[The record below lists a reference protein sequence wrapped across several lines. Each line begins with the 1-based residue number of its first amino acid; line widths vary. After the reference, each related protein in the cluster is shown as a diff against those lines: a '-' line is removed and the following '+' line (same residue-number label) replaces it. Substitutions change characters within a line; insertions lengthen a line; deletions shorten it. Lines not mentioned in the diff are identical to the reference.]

1 METVFPYSRTVGD
14 ARRSATWRRNLHH
27 WRGRQFESV
36 RLLREHASD
45 TEARRQDAICELM
58 DMANVPN
65 TAQAHR
71 RAYPKLWTQRIRR
84 HLGDPPRPEALV
96 RWRRRRS
103 CKRVHKIGVLD
114 LAMWASL

>member
-1 METVFPYSRTVGD
+1 MDTVYPYSRTVGD
-14 ARRSATWRRNLHH
+14 ARRSATWRRNLHR
-27 WRGRQFESV
+27 WRGREFESV

-71 RAYPKLWTQRIRR
+71 RAYPKLWTERIRH
-84 HLGDPPRPEALV
+84 HLGKPPRPEALV
-96 RWRRRRS
+96 RWRCRRS
-103 CKRVHKIGVLD
+103 DKRVHKISVFD